1 MKLKLYRI
9 ILIIF
14 FSLLTLSCT
23 LSDEVKK
30 VDIDTKE
37 DIHPN
42 ETLDKKRKGKP
53 VIYQVFTRLFGNKNS
68 TNKPWGTLEEN
79 GVGKFN
85 DFTDKALE
93 GIKEF
98 GVSHIWYT
106 GVPHH
111 GVIADYT
118 KYGISNDDPDIVKG
132 RAGSPYAV
140 KDYYN
145 VNPDLAVAPLKRLE
159 EFKAL
164 ITRTHKHNMKV
175 IIDIVPNHIARN
187 YQSTTN
193 PKGVK
198 NFGADDDTT
207 VEYKR
212 DNNFYYVVSE
222 KFKVPKAKSGY
233 KPLNGET
240 HILSDNYFKE
250 EPAKWTGNGTRKAQP
265 DINDWYE
272 TVKVN
277 YGVRPDGSFDFDRLP
292 KEYSTKPHS
301 EHFIFW
307 KNKSVPDSWEKF
319 RDIVIYWTDLG
330 VDGFRYDMAEM
341 VPVEFWSY
349 LNSAIK
355 NRNPE
360 ATLIAEVYNPSIYR
374 DYIALGKMDYL
385 YDKVDFYDTLKGIM
399 QGKLPSSN
407 LLHIVEKFSDIDQ
420 YLLHF
425 LENHDEQRIA
435 SPDFSGDANK
445 GKPAMVVSAL
455 IGKAP
460 TMLYYGQALGEPGQ
474 GDAGFGHSTRTTIFD
489 YWGVPS
495 IQRWMNDG
503 EFDGGKLTKSEKS
516 LRKYYVDL
524 LSFSAES
531 SAMKGDFY
539 DLHTENI
546 IAANGSIKSDYNE
559 HLFSFSRFDVNQKII
574 VVSNFSEKELDFE
587 FLVPQSLINKWKLHD
602 GVYKITNR
610 LSENPS
616 RNVASL
622 RVKDNVGKIMMKM
635 NSLESKVLIIN
646 E

>member
-1 MKLKLYRI
+1 MKLQTLK
-9 ILIIF
+9 ILSIIF
-14 FSLLTLSCT
+14 IPLLTLSCSS
-23 LSDEVKK
+23 SDELKAE
-30 VDIDTKE
+30 DSSGNGYQEEISDKE
-37 DIHPN
+37 W
-42 ETLDKKRKGKP
+42 KGKP

-68 TNKPWGTLEEN
+68 TNKPWGTIEEN

-111 GVIADYT
+111 GVITDYT

-145 VNPDLAVAPLKRLE
+145 VNPDLAVDPSKRLE

-164 ITRTHKHNMKV
+164 IKRTHNHDMKV

-187 YQSTTN
+187 YQSTSN
-193 PKGVK
+193 PKGVRD
-198 NFGADDDTT
+198 FGSDDDTS

-212 DNNFYYVVSE
+212 DNNFYYVVGE
-222 KFKVPKAKSGY
+222 NFKVPKAKGGY
-233 KPLNGET
+233 KPLNGEV
-240 HILSDNYFKE
+240 HSLSDNYFKE

-277 YGVRPDGSFDFDRLP
+277 YGIKPDGSFDFDRLP
-292 KEYSTKPHS
+292 KKYSHKSHA
-301 EHFIFW
+301 EHFKFW
-307 KNKSVPDSWEKF
+307 QNKSVPNSWKKF
-319 RDIVIYWTDLG
+319 RDIVIYWTDFG

-360 ATLIAEVYNPSIYR
+360 ATLIAEVYNPAIYR

-399 QGKLPSSN
+399 QGKLPTSD
-407 LLHIVEKFSDIDQ
+407 LLPIVEKFSDIDQ

-435 SPDFSGDANK
+435 SPGFAGDANI
-445 GKPAMVVSAL
+445 GKPAMVVSTL

-460 TMLYYGQALGEPGQ
+460 TMLYYGQALGETGQ
-474 GDAGFGHSTRTTIFD
+474 GDAGFGTSTRTTIFD

-503 EFDGGKLTKSEKS
+503 EFDGGRSTESEKA
-516 LRKYYVDL
+516 LREYYVAL
-524 LSFSAES
+524 LSFSATS
-531 SAMKGDFY
+531 SAMKGEFY
-539 DLHTENI
+539 DLHSQNISVANNSEKNNYNENI
-546 IAANGSIKSDYNE
+546 
-559 HLFSFSRFDVNQKII
+559 FSFARFDTNQKII
-574 VVSNFSEKELDFE
+574 VVSNFSKKAFQFELLIPELLIEKWRLPDGDYKLKNSLSDDLLDN
-587 FLVPQSLINKWKLHD
+587 LITLTVN
-602 GVYKITNR
+602 N
-610 LSENPS
+610 
-616 RNVASL
+616 
-622 RVKDNVGKIMMKM
+622 NVGKIMVKLD
-635 NSLESKVLIIN
+635 SLESKVLVLN
-646 E
+646 D